1 MSDRWRGVC
10 LLIAIFVCGGVA
22 GGAIVQLRTT
32 ALLKDLLGGH
42 PASLESRVKL
52 LMLDRGLSLSAEQR
66 ERVRPIVEESA
77 TRARAVR
84 QRVEPELLPL
94 RQREREA
101 IRALLTS
108 EQQEEYER
116 RLADIDAALGRQPR

>member
-10 LLIAIFVCGGVA
+10 LLIAIFVCGAVA
-22 GGAIVQLRTT
+22 GGAVVQLRTT

-77 TRARAVR
+77 ARARAVR
-84 QRVEPELLPL
+84 QRIEPELLPL

-108 EQQEEYER
+108 EQQEKYER
-116 RLADIDAALGRQPR
+116 RLANIDAALGRQPR